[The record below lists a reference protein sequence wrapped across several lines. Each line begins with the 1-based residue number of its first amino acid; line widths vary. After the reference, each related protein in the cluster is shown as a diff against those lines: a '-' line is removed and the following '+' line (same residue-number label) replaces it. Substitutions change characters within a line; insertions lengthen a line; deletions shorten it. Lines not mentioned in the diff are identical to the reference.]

1 MKTCLF
7 IGLLVLSLAN
17 SAAIAKPGG
26 NAVASVTNKDVV
38 AAAEFAITAQEE
50 VMKDK
55 DESTAITL
63 VKILGAEEQ
72 VVAGMNYRLDLEV
85 TVNGETKAA
94 EAVVWLQSW
103 RNPDPYRLTSWKWKK
118 QIQRQMT
125 LPPLV
130 FVITGESNS
139 GGLGSNAQAT
149 PAEQKARPSVQIM
162 NLTNGRFTFE
172 PLHLGVN
179 NLRAHVG
186 LQKYYDTCHGFEN
199 QLANAVETNALPGY
213 KQVYL
218 IKTGHG
224 GSRIAQWGGQ
234 APGGY
239 WDKFLKRTEA
249 GKRQLPANARWV
261 VWLSLGINDSI
272 ARTPVTAWKKKT
284 LAHLK
289 RIKAQLPNVVIV
301 MTQFQSMGYPQIN
314 AAIAAIAAEEKD
326 VFVVDSKG
334 AALSDKNHWSY
345 KGLKTVTKRMIK
357 VTQDE
362 LGLRTTEPRRKPIK
376 EIQSTE

>member
-1 MKTCLF
+1 LKWYDMKMMRYMVVTLVICSTCL
-7 IGLLVLSLAN
+7 
-17 SAAIAKPGG
+17 
-26 NAVASVTNKDVV
+26 
-38 AAAEFAITAQEE
+38 AAAPP
-50 VMKDK
+50 
-55 DESTAITL
+55 
-63 VKILGAEEQ
+63 
-72 VVAGMNYRLDLEV
+72 
-85 TVNGETKAA
+85 ET
-94 EAVVWLQSW
+94 
-103 RNPDPYRLTSWKWKK
+103 K
-118 QIQRQMT
+118 QIQGQVTR
-125 LPPLV
+125 PPLV

-139 GGLGSNAQAT
+139 GGIGSNAQAT
-149 PAEQKARPSVQIM
+149 PAERKARPSVQIM
-162 NLTNGRFTFE
+162 NLTNGRFNFE

-179 NLRAHVG
+179 NLRAHLG

-199 QLANAVETNALPGY
+199 QLANAVETNAFPGDM
-213 KQVYL
+213 QVYL

-249 GKRQLPANARWV
+249 GKRQLPANARWM
-261 VWLSLGINDSI
+261 VWFSLGINDSI
-272 ARTPVTAWKKKT
+272 ARTPVTTWKKKT